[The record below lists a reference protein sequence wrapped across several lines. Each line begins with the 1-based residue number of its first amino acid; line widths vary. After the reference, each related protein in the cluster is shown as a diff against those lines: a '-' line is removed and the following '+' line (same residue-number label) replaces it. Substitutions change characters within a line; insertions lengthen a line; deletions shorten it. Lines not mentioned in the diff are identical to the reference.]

1 MSYGFYFT
9 WSSHGRHGATISNA
23 FGARRRCYI
32 NDSEG
37 VSGVLTVRAQDAT
50 TAYTVT
56 HTYKCTYIHAHVH
69 IVICRYAHVNA
80 LRVCVHV
87 YYRYQYIHPSTQ
99 YRFTIF
105 PFPRIQPGKFSSDSF
120 YCEYS
125 ESVIYLRF
133 VIEHCGALRTLAVIP
148 SSELDS
154 LVWLISSS
162 ILAQL
167 YSYIQVLVYVC
178 HEYQ

>member
-1 MSYGFYFT
+1 MCIIDT
-9 WSSHGRHGATISNA
+9 NT
-23 FGARRRCYI
+23 
-32 NDSEG
+32 
-37 VSGVLTVRAQDAT
+37 
-50 TAYTVT
+50 
-56 HTYKCTYIHAHVH
+56 
-69 IVICRYAHVNA
+69 
-80 LRVCVHV
+80 
-87 YYRYQYIHPSTQ
+87 YIHPSTQ
-99 YRFTIF
+99 YTFTIF

-167 YSYIQVLVYVC
+167 YSYIYVY
-178 HEYQ
+178 HEYQYQPIHFVSNSIRTDMELPLTNPKYKTT